1 MGGLRIVRL
10 EVASIH
16 PSINAKDPSVSAK
29 FKLTSAQRRG
39 VPLGEHPFH
48 GMFGIRVVVGQ
59 TAGRLSTP
67 SLVSRL
73 SATRCSNRARHVAA
87 GVSRS
92 NFRKWFVLASRQ
104 KCSCPGRGRC
114 PISSAP
120 RQRGFCRVPTAGFA
134 STALKL
140 ARWLGRLG
148 ETDLRPD
155 LRQRLNQVLDIGV
168 GMMRRWGDAQPLGA
182 ARHGRMV
189 DRLNIDAVA
198 IDQYALI
205 CLHSMASHT
214 ITGTIWLGLSRCATP
229 A

>member
-1 MGGLRIVRL
+1 MRSKADIGQPFWWCRCPGCSLSGRRATIIPASGNGLWIVEHRGAARFVAKRSHSCGEDRWEWLSLKGIPGAAYVGGLRIVRL

-92 NFRKWFVLASRQ
+92 
-104 KCSCPGRGRC
+104 
-114 PISSAP
+114 
-120 RQRGFCRVPTAGFA
+120 
-134 STALKL
+134 
-140 ARWLGRLG
+140 
-148 ETDLRPD
+148 
-155 LRQRLNQVLDIGV
+155 
-168 GMMRRWGDAQPLGA
+168 
-182 ARHGRMV
+182 
-189 DRLNIDAVA
+189 
-198 IDQYALI
+198 
-205 CLHSMASHT
+205 
-214 ITGTIWLGLSRCATP
+214 
-229 A
+229 